1 MTTVI
6 YRHHETDVPQAIA
19 EGDALWLPPAALA
32 ELTGWELKPEGLC
45 RDDIC
50 VPVPANTAAQYVR
63 GDAVNVVAFWQR
75 LGRPVRHAAD
85 ASVWVLGDAAADRSQ
100 ALRSLEAP
108 DFLLPDLS
116 GKRHALSEQ
125 RGKKVLLWTWASW

>member
-6 YRHHETDVPQAIA
+6 YRHQETDVPQASA
-19 EGDALWLPPAALA
+19 EGDALWLPQPVMA

-50 VPVPANTAAQYVR
+50 FPIPANATAEYVR
-63 GDAVNVVAFWQR
+63 GDAVNVAAFWQR
-75 LGRPVRHAAD
+75 MGRPLRHDTD
-85 ASVWVLGDAAADRSQ
+85 ATVWVLGDAATERSQ
-100 ALRSLEAP
+100 ELRNLEAP
-108 DFLLPDLS
+108 EFVLPDLA
-116 GKRHALSEQ
+116 GRRHALSEQ